1 MTTQTPEPTP
11 APAPEAPENDSA
23 FQKLLKEKQNWAE
36 KARREAEEKAAL
48 SAKLQEIETA
58 RLKEKD
64 DQIEKIQEQFAL
76 LFAGYAEQA
85 SVIEN
90 ILVTFLS
97 DDSEKEKKFR
107 ENLSESRRQF
117 LEMLKEGAEDVLA
130 REDPNLAATLT
141 NVVDKKLSN

>member
-1 MTTQTPEPTP
+1 MSDDNKENQEDLFLFGDVTDFDLFKAQVQTIFIT
-11 APAPEAPENDSA
+11 
-23 FQKLLKEKQNWAE
+23 
-36 KARREAEEKAAL
+36 L
-48 SAKLQEIETA
+48 SNEIEK

-64 DQIEKIQEQFAL
+64 EQIEKIQEQFAL

-97 DDSEKEKKFR
+97 DDPEKEKRFR
-107 ENLSESRRQF
+107 ENLSESRKQF

-130 REDPNLAATLT
+130 REDPNLAAAVTD
-141 NVVDKKLSN
+141 VVDKKLSN

>member
-1 MTTQTPEPTP
+1 MTDANNQEDLFLFGDVTDFDLFKAQVQTIFIT
-11 APAPEAPENDSA
+11 
-23 FQKLLKEKQNWAE
+23 
-36 KARREAEEKAAL
+36 L
-48 SAKLQEIETA
+48 SNEIEK

>member
-1 MTTQTPEPTP
+1 MSDDNKDNQEDLFLFGDVTDFDLFKAQVQTIFIT
-11 APAPEAPENDSA
+11 
-23 FQKLLKEKQNWAE
+23 
-36 KARREAEEKAAL
+36 L
-48 SAKLQEIETA
+48 SNEIEK

-64 DQIEKIQEQFAL
+64 EQIEKIQEQFAL

-97 DDSEKEKKFR
+97 DDPEKEKRFR
-107 ENLSESRRQF
+107 ENLSESRKQF

-130 REDPNLAATLT
+130 REDPNLAAAVTD
-141 NVVDKKLSN
+141 VVDKKLSN

>member
-1 MTTQTPEPTP
+1 MADENNQEDLFLFGDVTDFDLFKAQVQTIFIT
-11 APAPEAPENDSA
+11 
-23 FQKLLKEKQNWAE
+23 
-36 KARREAEEKAAL
+36 L
-48 SAKLQEIETA
+48 SNEIEK

>member
-1 MTTQTPEPTP
+1 MTDVNNQEDLFLFGDVTDFDLFKAQVQTIFIT
-11 APAPEAPENDSA
+11 
-23 FQKLLKEKQNWAE
+23 
-36 KARREAEEKAAL
+36 L
-48 SAKLQEIETA
+48 SNEIEK

-141 NVVDKKLSN
+141 NVVDKKLSD

>member
-1 MTTQTPEPTP
+1 MSNEENKEQEDLFLFGDITDFDLFKAQVQTI
-11 APAPEAPENDSA
+11 
-23 FQKLLKEKQNWAE
+23 FI
-36 KARREAEEKAAL
+36 AL
-48 SAKLQEIETA
+48 SNEIEK

-64 DQIEKIQEQFAL
+64 EQMEKMQEQFAL

-97 DDSEKEKKFR
+97 DDPEKEKQFR
-107 ENLSESRRQF
+107 QNLSDSRRQF

-130 REDPNLAATLT
+130 GEDPNLASTLAD
-141 NVVDKKLSN
+141 VVDKKLSD

>member
-1 MTTQTPEPTP
+1 MADENNQEDLFLFGDVTDFDLFKAQVQTIFIT
-11 APAPEAPENDSA
+11 
-23 FQKLLKEKQNWAE
+23 
-36 KARREAEEKAAL
+36 L
-48 SAKLQEIETA
+48 SNEIEK

-141 NVVDKKLSN
+141 NVVDKKLSD

>member
-1 MTTQTPEPTP
+1 MTDAYNQEDLFLFGDVTDFDLFKAQVQTIFIT
-11 APAPEAPENDSA
+11 
-23 FQKLLKEKQNWAE
+23 
-36 KARREAEEKAAL
+36 L
-48 SAKLQEIETA
+48 SNEIEK

>member
-1 MTTQTPEPTP
+1 MSDDNKNNQEDLFLFGDVTDFDLFKAQVQTIFIT
-11 APAPEAPENDSA
+11 
-23 FQKLLKEKQNWAE
+23 
-36 KARREAEEKAAL
+36 L
-48 SAKLQEIETA
+48 SNEIEK

-64 DQIEKIQEQFAL
+64 EQIEKMQEQFAL

-97 DDSEKEKKFR
+97 DDPEKEKRFR
-107 ENLSESRRQF
+107 DNLSESRKQF

-130 REDPNLAATLT
+130 REDPNLAAAVT
-141 NVVDKKLSN
+141 NVVDKKLSD

>member
-1 MTTQTPEPTP
+1 MFKAQVQTIFIT
-11 APAPEAPENDSA
+11 
-23 FQKLLKEKQNWAE
+23 
-36 KARREAEEKAAL
+36 L
-48 SAKLQEIETA
+48 SNEIEK

>member
-1 MTTQTPEPTP
+1 MTDENNQEDLFLFGDVTDFDLFKAQVQTIFIT
-11 APAPEAPENDSA
+11 
-23 FQKLLKEKQNWAE
+23 
-36 KARREAEEKAAL
+36 L
-48 SAKLQEIETA
+48 SNEIEK

-141 NVVDKKLSN
+141 NVVDKKLSD

>member
-1 MTTQTPEPTP
+1 MTDANNQEDLFLFGDVTDFDLFKAQVQTIFIT
-11 APAPEAPENDSA
+11 
-23 FQKLLKEKQNWAE
+23 
-36 KARREAEEKAAL
+36 L
-48 SAKLQEIETA
+48 SNEIEK

-141 NVVDKKLSN
+141 NVVDKKLSD

>member
-1 MTTQTPEPTP
+1 MSDDNKDNQEDLFLFGDVTDFDLFKAQVQTIFIT
-11 APAPEAPENDSA
+11 
-23 FQKLLKEKQNWAE
+23 
-36 KARREAEEKAAL
+36 L
-48 SAKLQEIETA
+48 SNEIEK

-64 DQIEKIQEQFAL
+64 EQIEKMQEQFAL

-97 DDSEKEKKFR
+97 DDPEKEKRFR
-107 ENLSESRRQF
+107 DNLSESRKQF

-130 REDPNLAATLT
+130 REDPNLAAAVT
-141 NVVDKKLSN
+141 NVVDKKLSD